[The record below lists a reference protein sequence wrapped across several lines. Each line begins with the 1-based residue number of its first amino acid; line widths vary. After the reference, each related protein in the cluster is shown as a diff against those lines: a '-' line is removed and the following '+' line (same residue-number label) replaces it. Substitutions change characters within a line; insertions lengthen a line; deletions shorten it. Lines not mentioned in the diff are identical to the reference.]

1 MTRTLIAFLTF
12 LCGPALAEPVPIGQG
27 GDQVNIQAHGTS
39 QAIVSYLNHGN
50 QLSRNAA
57 IPMSVEVDGVTIAVT
72 FHVRLGKASEG
83 YHEFAWVEPEDGFV
97 AVPPEQ
103 YVKDGETADFL
114 IMLPMY

>member
-1 MTRTLIAFLTF
+1 MTKPLIAFLTL
-12 LCGPALAEPVPIGQG
+12 LCGSVAAETVPIGKG

-57 IPMSVEVDGVTIAVT
+57 IPMQVEVDGVTIAVT

-83 YHEFAWVEPEDGFV
+83 YHEFAWIEPQDGFV

-103 YVKDGETADFL
+103 YVADGETADFL